1 MPALI
6 TVGCILLFFA
16 FILSL
21 KAKITV
27 EYNDEVTLYIRV
39 LFVKIKI
46 LPKKRRKNGPH
57 SMSERK
63 AAAIKKRLIKKAEKK
78 RLKKLRKAER
88 KKERQQLSAGKSS
101 RRRTLAEILDMISSV
116 TDIVKAATK
125 TFFSHL
131 KIDLAR
137 LHITV
142 ASDDAANTAIYYG
155 VICDALTHLLPLLE
169 AADGFTTPK
178 AKDIS
183 VNVDYL
189 AEHITADVKISM
201 SLRVWHVLH
210 VALTVLKKLVSR
222 SVKKRAAEE
231 QSK

>member
-78 RLKKLRKAER
+78 AAEKTQKSRK
-88 KKERQQLSAGKSS
+88 
-101 RRRTLAEILDMISSV
+101 
-116 TDIVKAATK
+116 
-125 TFFSHL
+125 
-131 KIDLAR
+131 
-137 LHITV
+137 
-142 ASDDAANTAIYYG
+142 
-155 VICDALTHLLPLLE
+155 
-169 AADGFTTPK
+169 
-178 AKDIS
+178 
-183 VNVDYL
+183 
-189 AEHITADVKISM
+189 
-201 SLRVWHVLH
+201 
-210 VALTVLKKLVSR
+210 
-222 SVKKRAAEE
+222 KKRA
-231 QSK
+231 SKALGRKVITPQNACRDT